1 LGPEIQ
7 SDDVKSALLQIQ
19 RQGDNVLGR
28 SFTQDFDLQELL
40 DEISR
45 DYVSRALKQ
54 TGDRKTAAAK
64 LLGFANHQT
73 LGNWMKRLGMENSD
87 ETT

>member
-1 LGPEIQ
+1 MCGRRCFRF
-7 SDDVKSALLQIQ
+7 SGKATTCW
-19 RQGDNVLGR
+19 GDR
-28 SFTQDFDLQELL
+28 SRKDFDLQGLL

-45 DYVSRALKQ
+45 EYVLRALKQ

-73 LGNWMKRLGMENSD
+73 L
-87 ETT
+87 